1 MLAYHLH
8 KDEKRLAVNKMTV
21 SRWMRRWLASA
32 MAGLLLLTGTVFA
45 ETAGR
50 DVTFISTSDSHYV
63 TASPAAGGAGGTKH
77 KDRNANDRKTVL
89 AINAVTGL
97 TWPASVGGGPIDAPR
112 GVMLLG
118 DVIDD
123 GDVMFEGINK
133 GKKQYEFFLAD
144 FGLDGTDGVL
154 KYPVFETWG
163 NHDGPPV
170 GKERHGFSFQ
180 AKFKQRNAI
189 RKQKGLIKNLSDNG
203 LHYSWDWDDVHFVML
218 GIYPADVQN
227 PRIRY
232 NPVWHNPQGA
242 LTFLRQDLAKNVG
255 NSAMRN
261 SGRPVIL
268 MAHCGMDTDW
278 WHKEDWKAFYD
289 VASPYNVVAYIYGHS
304 GTGLREWAPT
314 QSQRKLLCIN
324 DGQTEN
330 GFFVIQLQNDR
341 MRYGYYG
348 KQWRTEKGEDGR
360 PIRTWEGNWI
370 WRFTGTASLPPMK
383 AK

>member
-1 MLAYHLH
+1 MSNATEARSTRQCLAT
-8 KDEKRLAVNKMTV
+8 AVA
-21 SRWMRRWLASA
+21 W
-32 MAGLLLLTGTVFA
+32 LLLLTGAAFA
-45 ETAGR
+45 QAAGR

-63 TASPAAGGAGGTKH
+63 TVDARH

-97 TWPASVGGGPIDAPR
+97 NWPESLGGGSIHAPR

-123 GDVMFEGINK
+123 GDAMFEGINK
-133 GKKQYEFFLAD
+133 SEKQYEFFIAD

-170 GKERHGFSFQ
+170 GAERYGFSFQ
-180 AKFKQRNAI
+180 AKYKVRNAI
-189 RKQKGLIKNLSDNG
+189 RKQKGLIENLSDNG
-203 LHYSWDWDDVHFVML
+203 LHYSWDWDDVHFVAL

-227 PRIRY
+227 PKIRY
-232 NPVWHNPQGA
+232 NKVWHDPQRA
-242 LTFLRQDLAKNVG
+242 LSFLREDLAKNVG
-255 NSAMRN
+255 D
-261 SGRPVIL
+261 SGRPVIV
-268 MAHCGMDTDW
+268 MSHCGMDADW
-278 WHKEDWKAFYD
+278 WHEEDKRAFYD

-304 GTGLREWAPT
+304 GTGLCQWAPT
-314 QSQRKLLCIN
+314 QRQRRLLCIN

-330 GFFVIQLQNDR
+330 GFFVIQLQDNQ

-348 KQWRTEKGEDGR
+348 KQWKTGKAEDGR
-360 PIRTWEGNWI
+360 PIRTWDGDWV
-370 WRFTGTASLPPMK
+370 WRFTGKGDLTAMK
-383 AK
+383 VK